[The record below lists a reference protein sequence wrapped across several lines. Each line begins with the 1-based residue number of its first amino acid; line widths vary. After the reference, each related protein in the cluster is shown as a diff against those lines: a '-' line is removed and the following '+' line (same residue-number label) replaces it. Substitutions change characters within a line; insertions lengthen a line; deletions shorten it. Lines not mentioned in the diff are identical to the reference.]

1 MTPKEGAG
9 SSLERRRSEQAFRA
23 AQKVMPG
30 GVSSPVRAFGSVGG
44 TPVFMKAGYG
54 AEVTDVDGN
63 RYIDMLS
70 SWGPLILGHAEPKV
84 MRAIFAGGMSGTS
97 FGAPT
102 PNETRLAKMLIEAL
116 PTVEMV
122 RFVSSGTEATMSALR
137 LARAA
142 TGRDKILKFA
152 GCYHGHVDALLVQA
166 GSGVTTLG
174 LPDSPGV
181 TAGTSGD
188 TVVVPYNSAGAA
200 AEAFETY
207 PGQIAA
213 VIVEPVAANM
223 GVVPPAPGFLE
234 ELRTITEKDGAL
246 LIFDEVVTGF
256 RVGYSGA
263 QGMFDVSPDLA
274 ILGKLIGGRLP
285 IGAYGGR
292 EDLMAQIAPSGP
304 VYQAGTLAGNPMS
317 VAAGIGTI
325 RGIQRFSSAPGG
337 ADDPTG
343 LYAHLD
349 RLTGHLGDGLEE
361 RGKRAGIPMTFQRV
375 GSMFTLF
382 LQEGPVGNLEEAKRS
397 DTDKFA
403 RFFHA
408 MLGEGVYWPPSQFE
422 AVFLSAAH
430 SAEHVD
436 NVVAAAGRALERIG

>member
-1 MTPKEGAG
+1 MTPKESAG
-9 SSLERRRSEQAFRA
+9 PSHERRRSEQAFRA

-54 AEVTDVDGN
+54 AEVTDIDGN

-70 SWGPLILGHAEPKV
+70 SWGPLILGHADPKV
-84 MRAIFAGGMSGTS
+84 MRALYAGFGGTS

-102 PNETRLAKMLIEAL
+102 PNETRLAKMLIDAL
-116 PTVEMV
+116 PAVEMV

-152 GCYHGHVDALLVQA
+152 GCYHGHVDCPA
-166 GSGVTTLG
+166 GAGRLRGRNPRPAG
-174 LPDSPGV
+174 LPRRDQRAPRPTPSWSPTTPS
-181 TAGTSGD
+181 TACRRHSPPTG
-188 TVVVPYNSAGAA
+188 
-200 AEAFETY
+200 
-207 PGQIAA
+207 GQIAA

-223 GVVPPAPGFLE
+223 GVVPPAPGLPGGAE
-234 ELRTITEKDGAL
+234 GITETNGAL

-263 QGMFDVSPDLA
+263 QGMFDINPDLT
-274 ILGKLIGGRLP
+274 ILGKVIGGGLP

-292 EDLMAQIAPSGP
+292 RELMSQIAPSGP

-325 RGIQRFSSAPGG
+325 RGIQRFASDPGG
-337 ADDPTG
+337 ADDPAG

-349 RLTGHLGDGLEE
+349 RVTGHLADGLEDAAQE
-361 RGKRAGIPMTFQRV
+361 VGPPDDHPASRVDVHSVLPGRPGDQPGRRQEIGHPKLRPLLPCDAGGGRLLAAFPVRGGI
-375 GSMFTLF
+375 S
-382 LQEGPVGNLEEAKRS
+382 KRS
-397 DTDKFA
+397 
-403 RFFHA
+403 
-408 MLGEGVYWPPSQFE
+408 SQ
-422 AVFLSAAH
+422 
-430 SAEHVD
+430 
-436 NVVAAAGRALERIG
+436 R

>member
-1 MTPKEGAG
+1 MEH
-9 SSLERRRSEQAFRA
+9 RRSEQAFRA

-84 MRAIFAGGMSGTS
+84 MRAMYAGFGGTS

-102 PNETRLAKMLIEAL
+102 PNETRLAKMLVEAL
-116 PTVEMV
+116 PSVEMV

-142 TGRDKILKFA
+142 TGRDKIVKFA

-166 GSGVTTLG
+166 GSGVATLG

-181 TAGTSGD
+181 TKGTSGD
-188 TVVVPYNSAGAA
+188 TIVVPYNSIDGVKEAFA
-200 AEAFETY
+200 AE
-207 PGQIAA
+207 GDKIAA

-223 GVVPPAPGFLE
+223 GVVPPASGFLE
-234 ELRTITEKDGAL
+234 ELRTITEQNGAL

-263 QGMFDVSPDLA
+263 QGMFDIDPDLT
-274 ILGKLIGGRLP
+274 ILGKVIGGGLP

-292 EDLMAQIAPSGP
+292 KDLMSQIAPSGP

-325 RGIQRFSSAPGG
+325 RGIQRFASAPGG
-337 ADDPTG
+337 ADDPAG

-349 RLTGHLGDGLEE
+349 RLTGHLVEGLQE
-361 RGKRAGIPMTFQRV
+361 RGKRAGIPLTFQRI

-382 LQEGPVGNLEEAKRS
+382 FKDGPVGNLQEAKES
-397 DTDKFA
+397 DTQRFG

-408 MLGEGVYWPPSQFE
+408 MLNEGVYWPPSQFE

-430 SAEHVD
+430 SAQHVD
-436 NVVAAAGRALERIG
+436 DVVAAAGRALERIG